1 MFSDETA
8 ESANVHTIMGMI
20 TILLGE
26 ASPNKM
32 IHDNVNTEKEM
43 CIEKWICGIKL
54 NEILVELLALRQVI
68 LC

>member
-32 IHDNVNTEKEM
+32 IHDNVNTEKKM